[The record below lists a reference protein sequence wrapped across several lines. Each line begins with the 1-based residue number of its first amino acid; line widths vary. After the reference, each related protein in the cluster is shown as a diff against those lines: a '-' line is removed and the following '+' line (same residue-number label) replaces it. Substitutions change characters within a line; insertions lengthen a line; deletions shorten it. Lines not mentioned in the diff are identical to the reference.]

1 MVDVKQL
8 ASSLS
13 GMSPEQALQTSQMN
27 VTALQNQQQM
37 QQQQQQFDQR
47 QKLEQMN
54 MALRAALEKR
64 RSEIQERQ
72 LVAEEAYR
80 KEQTAVAKE
89 QAEKLR
95 FENQMMD
102 QAAEQTVQTKL
113 GPMRGDLALAY
124 QSMGM
129 PLFTD
134 ESSLQWKIE
143 TIDGKSTA
151 VIMDGQGQVTTKPLG
166 DADVSDEISKKF
178 KAAEDTILS
187 DFGASSFS
195 GLKKDV
201 REVARSS
208 NELAMY
214 MLQQDPDMEGKE
226 AANSALWVVEKR
238 RSALQDLRSLRINQ
252 KNRAAVIEQLK
263 PLVRESI
270 QLEDRLASPLFS
282 GKQLEETL
290 VLAGASPSEAQ
301 EMLRSAYLQL
311 RQEE

>member
-1 MVDVKQL
+1 
-8 ASSLS
+8 
-13 GMSPEQALQTSQMN
+13 
-27 VTALQNQQQM
+27 
-37 QQQQQQFDQR
+37 
-47 QKLEQMN
+47 
-54 MALRAALEKR
+54 
-64 RSEIQERQ
+64 
-72 LVAEEAYR
+72 
-80 KEQTAVAKE
+80 VAKE

-263 PLVRESI
+263 PLIKESM